1 MRAKEVFAYAV
12 IIHKAAV
19 ALVLTRSLDARAY
32 AIGFARAG
40 FAAASAVLGVAL
52 GVDAFAI
59 AGGLGGKA
67 SVNARS
73 LAAAGAAAAGA
84 AA

>member
-19 ALVLTRSLDARAY
+19 ALVLTGSLDAGAY
-32 AIGFARAG
+32 AIGFACAG
-40 FAAASAVLGVAL
+40 FAAASAVLGIAL

-67 SVNARS
+67 SVNARA
-73 LAAAGAAAAGA
+73 LAAGAASA
-84 AA
+84 AARAA